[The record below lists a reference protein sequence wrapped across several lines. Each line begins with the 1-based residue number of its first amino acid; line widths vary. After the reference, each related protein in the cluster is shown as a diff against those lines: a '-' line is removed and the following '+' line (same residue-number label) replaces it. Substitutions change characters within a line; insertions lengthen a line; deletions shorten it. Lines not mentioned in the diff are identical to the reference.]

1 MKTTNDYSF
10 QSYIH
15 SGKHEKRVW
24 WWPHKWYVRPSA
36 MEWKEWEAQEAYV
49 KANYPVQHF
58 FRETVCD
65 FFEYRIKSQ
74 LVELKYGIKNRVINP
89 RKEMRDKVFP
99 HCWNDLTESIVIFHL
114 EALIEFV
121 DREKCFEIINY
132 DSDKSHKE
140 FANGLKECYDYA
152 KTARPQWQKDLT
164 AAYNLVPDNSTS
176 SYHEQYKDVNEI
188 EAKITEYDTKVC
200 EWVIKNRSGFWC

>member
-1 MKTTNDYSF
+1 MKTINDYSF
-10 QSYIH
+10 QSYIR
-15 SGKHEKRVW
+15 GKHEKRVW
-24 WWPHKWYVRPSA
+24 WWPHKWYICPLA
-36 MEWKEWEAQEAYV
+36 MESKEWDKQEAYV
-49 KANYPVQHF
+49 KAKYPVQYLI
-58 FRETVCD
+58 RETLQN
-65 FFEYRIKSQ
+65 FINRIRHR
-74 LVELKYGIKNRVINP
+74 LVELKYDIKGRVINP
-89 RKEMRDKVFP
+89 RKEIRNKVFP
-99 HCWNDLTESIVIFHL
+99 HRWNDLTESIVIFHL

-121 DREKCFEIINY
+121 DREKCFETINY

-152 KTARPQWQKDLT
+152 KTVRPQWQKDLT

-188 EAKITEYDTKVC
+188 EAKMTEYDTKVC